1 VRFSFRTPTQHVP
14 WDHLAA
20 FWREGEGIELWQ
32 GGWLFDHLDPIAGD
46 PVGPVL
52 EGWTA
57 LSALSTT
64 VRRLRLGILVTA
76 NTYRHPSMLAKAAA
90 SLDVISGGRLEL
102 GLGTGWGEEEHLAYG
117 IALPPW
123 PERFDRL
130 EETCEIVHRLFT
142 EEIVDFD
149 GPFHRLQAA
158 RALPKPM
165 QRPRPPF
172 VVGGLGERRTLRI
185 AARWADHWNFPGGDP
200 ETMRHKLAVLHD
212 HCRDMGRDPAEIEVS
227 VKLRARGDPGEL
239 AESAAGHGEAGADHV
254 IVSFSPPL
262 DPRELGSLAEALRG
276 L

>member
-1 VRFSFRTPTQHVP
+1 VRFSFRTPTQHTP
-14 WDHLAA
+14 WEDVAA
-20 FWREGEGIELWQ
+20 FWREGDGIDLWE

-102 GLGTGWGEEEHLAYG
+102 GLGTGWGEAEHRAYG
-117 IALPPW
+117 IPLPPW

-130 EETCEIVHRLFT
+130 EETCEILHRLFT
-142 EEIVDFD
+142 EETVDVD
-149 GPFHRLQAA
+149 GPFHRLQGA
-158 RALPKPM
+158 RALPKPV

-172 VVGGLGERRTLRI
+172 TIGGTGERRTLRI

-200 ETMRHKLAVLHD
+200 ESLRHKLAVLHD
-212 HCRDMGRDPAEIEVS
+212 HCAAVGRRPFEIEVS
-227 VKLRARGDPGEL
+227 VKVRAGGDPGAL
-239 AESAAGHGEAGADHV
+239 AEAAARHREAGADHL
-254 IVSFSPPL
+254 IVSFSSPL
-262 DPRELGSLAEALRG
+262 DPSRLATLAEALDG